1 MRLRSLLVA
10 ALLPLSVSAL
20 GACAFE
26 GAPEDEETADIES
39 DLAASRVRV
48 IGAIAPGQTLTAAY
62 TSTPKYWAYSFTA
75 QKGDVVDFWVRSPSG
90 GDPYAYILGP
100 SFATVKSNGNASSTT
115 KDAHVKA
122 TLASAGTYYVAFRDT
137 AFANGTFSVQ
147 FTGTAAPPVDAGD
160 AGPAPD
166 AAPVPDAAPAPSAL
180 PTCTGTPRF
189 PTTGPLNAKSVVR
202 VSYERDCDS
211 FGVCTAWT
219 KRDERGV
226 GASTNFGVT
235 SVDPSRRA
243 KVEIS
248 LGSSMSQQGSST
260 YLCSTTDRNANWS
273 TELDANGQGDTQMEW
288 ADRCNIAGGSGG
300 PSDVGPRRPVHI
312 SLGDSCM
319 SVTETPAPGARDYG
333 RQIKQMYIVSF

>member
-1 MRLRSLLVA
+1 M
-10 ALLPLSVSAL
+10 
-20 GACAFE
+20 C
-26 GAPEDEETADIES
+26 I
-39 DLAASRVRV
+39 
-48 IGAIAPGQTLTAAY
+48 
-62 TSTPKYWAYSFTA
+62 
-75 QKGDVVDFWVRSPSG
+75 
-90 GDPYAYILGP
+90 
-100 SFATVKSNGNASSTT
+100 
-115 KDAHVKA
+115 
-122 TLASAGTYYVAFRDT
+122 RD
-137 AFANGTFSVQ
+137 S
-147 FTGTAAPPVDAGD
+147 
-160 AGPAPD
+160 
-166 AAPVPDAAPAPSAL
+166 

-273 TELDANGQGDTQMEW
+273 TELDVNGQGDTQMEW

>member
-1 MRLRSLLVA
+1 MRLRSLFFA
-10 ALLPLSVSAL
+10 ALLPLSVAGL

-26 GAPEDEETADIES
+26 GAAEEEESADVES
-39 DLAASRVRV
+39 DLTASRVHV
-48 IGAIAPGQTLTAAY
+48 LGAITPGQTLTAAY

-100 SFATVKSNGNASSTT
+100 SFATLKSNGNASKST

-122 TLASAGTYYVAFRDT
+122 TLAAAGTYYVAFRDT
-137 AFANGTFSVQ
+137 AFANATLSVE
-147 FTGTAAPPVDAGD
+147 FTGPAAPPVD

-166 AAPVPDAAPAPSAL
+166 AAPPAPAL

-189 PTTGPLNAKSVVR
+189 PTTGPLNATSVVR

-211 FGVCTAWT
+211 FGVCTPWT

-226 GASTNFGVT
+226 GASTNYGIT
-235 SVDPSRRA
+235 SVDPTRRA
-243 KVEIS
+243 KVEIG
-248 LGSSMSQQGSST
+248 LGVSTSQQGSST
-260 YLCSTTDRNANWS
+260 YLCRATDRDANWS
-273 TELDANGQGDTQMEW
+273 TQLDANGQGDTSMVWE
-288 ADRCNIAGGSGG
+288 DRCNIAGGSGG

-319 SVTETPAPGARDYG
+319 SITEVPAPGARDYG
-333 RQIKQMYIVSF
+333 HQIKQMYIASF